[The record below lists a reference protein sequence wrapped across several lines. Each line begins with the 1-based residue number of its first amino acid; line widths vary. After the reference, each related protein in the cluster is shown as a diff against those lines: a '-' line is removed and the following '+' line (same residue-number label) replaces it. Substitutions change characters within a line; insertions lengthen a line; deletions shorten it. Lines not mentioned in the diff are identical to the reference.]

1 MLSSGDLS
9 LLPSNMW
16 SLSGRASLLLR
27 RTYDRLLL
35 PNTFYHSGHAS
46 LKFAVSRRE
55 LSSQGDAN
63 SMIDQDGLEES
74 HCEFTEKE
82 GLLGLLTDKFDKER
96 KEKIRQNISRA
107 WRKINLNPHNP
118 ECKAELIEK
127 LVEAKSLSEFRERYL
142 PTYVSLIAKL
152 SDYELHELEKYFEG
166 YPEPSKGKF
175 AGILLSIRGA
185 QAKRNA
191 VLVEHYITVGL
202 KEDAKDLL
210 KKMEDEDLQKNPRV
224 GRYLLLSYVK
234 LGDIDEVRR
243 IWELCQV
250 SPRREVCLAA
260 IKSLAELN
268 KIDEAEAAFEFMSK
282 RGLLLPKNYSL
293 MLKIYA
299 NNKMVKKGTDLVM
312 QMADNGIQIGPL
324 TWDDLVK
331 LYIKAGDVEKA
342 ETVLQEAILLN
353 KEKPYIKSYTAIM
366 ELYANTGDIHSIKMI
381 WHKMK
386 EVGYKFSS
394 RQYEILLQAYLI
406 AKLPAHGMRDMMK
419 ADNIVLNPVLR
430 RLLVQV
436 DPFHKIETLDLRIF
450 NVRN

>member
-1 MLSSGDLS
+1 
-9 LLPSNMW
+9 MW
-16 SLSGRASLLLR
+16 SLRGRASLLLR
-27 RTYDRLLL
+27 RAYDRFLL

-46 LKFAVSRRE
+46 LKSAVSRRE

-63 SMIDQDGLEES
+63 CMIDQDGLEES
-74 HCEFTEKE
+74 HCEFPEKE
-82 GLLGLLTDKFDKER
+82 ELLDVLMDNFDEER

-118 ECKAELIEK
+118 KCKAELIEK
-127 LVEAKSLSEFRERYL
+127 LVEAKSLPEFRQRYL
-142 PTYVSLIAKL
+142 PNYISLIAKL
-152 SDYELHELEKYFEG
+152 SNHELYELEMYFEG
-166 YPEPSKGKF
+166 YPEPSKRKF
-175 AGILLSIRGA
+175 TGVLLSIRGA

-210 KKMEDEDLQKNPRV
+210 KKMEGEDLQKNPRV
-224 GRYLLLSYVK
+224 GRYLLLSYAK

-243 IWELCQV
+243 IWELCQAC
-250 SPRREVCLAA
+250 PQREVCLAA
-260 IKSLAELN
+260 IESFAELN

-282 RGLLLPKNYSL
+282 RGLLQLKNYSL

-299 NNKMVKKGTDLVM
+299 NNKMVKKGNDLVM
-312 QMADNGIQIGPL
+312 RMTDNGIQIGPL

-331 LYIKAGDVEKA
+331 LYIKAGEVEKA
-342 ETVLQEAILLN
+342 ETVLQEAVLLN
-353 KEKPYIKSYTAIM
+353 KEKPYINSYTAIM
-366 ELYANTGDIHSIKMI
+366 EHYANRGDIHSTKMI
-381 WHKMK
+381 WQKMK
-386 EVGYKFSS
+386 EVGYKFNS
-394 RQYEILLQAYLI
+394 RQYEVLLQAYLI
-406 AKLPAHGMRDMMK
+406 AKLPAHGMRGMMK